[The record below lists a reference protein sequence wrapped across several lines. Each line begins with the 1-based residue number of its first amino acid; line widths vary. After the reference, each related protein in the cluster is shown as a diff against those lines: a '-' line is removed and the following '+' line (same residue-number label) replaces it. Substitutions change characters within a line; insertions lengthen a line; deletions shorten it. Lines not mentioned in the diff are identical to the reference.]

1 MVNWSRT
8 PFRHFKT
15 SVSIKVTPPALVFDY
30 LLRLSSHP
38 SCFPLPPRAHPPT
51 HTQINDFSQLEQI
64 ISNLK
69 AEISRVAGVETVE
82 RDLIVSAT
90 GFKSDAVN
98 LDIQAHLR
106 VTEED
111 EGGSRIKTAV
121 VSAIARSIAAD
132 SASLK

>member
-1 MVNWSRT
+1 M
-8 PFRHFKT
+8 
-15 SVSIKVTPPALVFDY
+15 SIK
-30 LLRLSSHP
+30 
-38 SCFPLPPRAHPPT
+38 
-51 HTQINDFSQLEQI
+51 INDFSQLEQI
-64 ISNLK
+64 IANLK
-69 AEISRVAGVETVE
+69 AGISRVPGVETAE

-90 GFKSDAVN
+90 GFKSDAVV

-111 EGGSRIKTAV
+111 EGGSRTKTAV